1 MEARFIVVDEYRGG
15 DMPGVDE
22 TKTFRHA
29 ASLNQ
34 FVNLRRD
41 VDESAS
47 IRYFEPKMFR
57 ERFHSEM
64 LIVDCR

>member
-15 DMPGVDE
+15 DMHGVDE

-34 FVNLRRD
+34 FLNLRRD
-41 VDESAS
+41 VDG
-47 IRYFEPKMFR
+47 IC
-57 ERFHSEM
+57 
-64 LIVDCR
+64 VDSVLRTKDVP